1 MAAQTSSAIL
11 RQPIAGFWRFAPW
24 LSRVALV
31 PPTIVLAA
39 ITRRFFT
46 DPAQAITGTTLHTPE
61 AFTDVRV
68 VGALTLTL
76 FIMLITFLLATKRLW
91 LGHVEAIALMGLAL
105 ATRIFG
111 FLHDGTTLA
120 MGNQRRIT
128 IGEIVFLTLNV
139 GALVLDRLRAKQAGG
154 KL

>member
-1 MAAQTSSAIL
+1 MGVQTSSEIL
-11 RQPIAGFWRFAPW
+11 PQPIAGFWRFVPW
-24 LSRVALV
+24 LSRIALV
-31 PPTIVLAA
+31 PPAIVLAA
-39 ITRRFFT
+39 ITQRFFNN
-46 DPAQAITGTTLHTPE
+46 PAQAITGTTLHTPE

-68 VGALTLTL
+68 VGALTMTL
-76 FIMLITFLLATKRLW
+76 FVMLITFLFAAKRLW

-128 IGEIVFLTLNV
+128 LGEIVFLTLNV
-139 GALVLDRLRAKQAGG
+139 LALVLDRLRARHDGG
-154 KL
+154 KP